1 MPKASTVEIAP
12 TPATQSIAEEV
23 ENNELSE
30 EDLSIAETKAKI
42 EKDYT
47 NKKGEYVSIRK
58 GGFLGVLKGK
68 IKSVV
73 KSIQSKEN
81 EIQQK
86 DKFIQGDAAIN
97 NYFMS
102 NLIRLENSD
111 LGESGDNSADSQNN
125 ELTLKK
131 FASKVFKGS
140 FKKSLLPNGYH
151 GPFKRNIIS
160 DAAKSSLENAKK
172 SKKNVDETTGDRVIV
187 EMYYNQIS
195 KIKEETKGKDNEQK
209 KEAIDIYAFSKVRSN
224 KVAERKKQQIAMYKD
239 LEGKG
244 RVSTTFERVR
254 SATGNAIGSAALKL
268 VTFGLAKTKK
278 HQDKRG
284 FLSNVDFNL
293 DLDTGSATMEKI
305 SSGSLLSNIDG
316 PCSQINKIGAELNA
330 KRAARKGNGMFS
342 FFSTTA
348 FVIDAFKKLAG
359 IAKSFFSMSSLYL
372 ALLTTIC
379 PPIAVVSAILGTIAY
394 YIGLA
399 MNGMTVLK
407 LLFSSLA
414 QAMNDNPAL
423 FLELQGETIQSGLN
437 VLEEGATVGSSIGF
451 NSLRSDLTGQAARA
465 DLEGRYNINKTFEN
479 NRSIDAGEGAAEL
492 GSQKW
497 WDDKGLLTADIAAG
511 TVTPSVANVV
521 AGISTQ
527 STDKLDVTY
536 NQDMKEHNRIGNN
549 SGQASSTPA
558 ELKLIK
564 KSYLAT
570 KEKAKKQS
578 SKVSKLVSKTTKKE
592 IIETNDNNLTAEN
605 QQKTKKIDRAL
616 NTYQNSGAKL
626 ITDLKNPLLER

>member
-1 MPKASTVEIAP
+1 
-12 TPATQSIAEEV
+12 
-23 ENNELSE
+23 
-30 EDLSIAETKAKI
+30 
-42 EKDYT
+42 
-47 NKKGEYVSIRK
+47 
-58 GGFLGVLKGK
+58 
-68 IKSVV
+68 
-73 KSIQSKEN
+73 
-81 EIQQK
+81 
-86 DKFIQGDAAIN
+86 
-97 NYFMS
+97 
-102 NLIRLENSD
+102 
-111 LGESGDNSADSQNN
+111 
-125 ELTLKK
+125 
-131 FASKVFKGS
+131 
-140 FKKSLLPNGYH
+140 
-151 GPFKRNIIS
+151 
-160 DAAKSSLENAKK
+160 
-172 SKKNVDETTGDRVIV
+172 
-187 EMYYNQIS
+187 
-195 KIKEETKGKDNEQK
+195 
-209 KEAIDIYAFSKVRSN
+209 
-224 KVAERKKQQIAMYKD
+224 
-239 LEGKG
+239 
-244 RVSTTFERVR
+244 
-254 SATGNAIGSAALKL
+254 
-268 VTFGLAKTKK
+268 
-278 HQDKRG
+278 
-284 FLSNVDFNL
+284 
-293 DLDTGSATMEKI
+293 
-305 SSGSLLSNIDG
+305 
-316 PCSQINKIGAELNA
+316 
-330 KRAARKGNGMFS
+330 
-342 FFSTTA
+342 
-348 FVIDAFKKLAG
+348 
-359 IAKSFFSMSSLYL
+359 
-372 ALLTTIC
+372 
-379 PPIAVVSAILGTIAY
+379 
-394 YIGLA
+394 